1 MGSECQRAAKLLA
14 VKVGSLK
21 KKSAAAAIPAELC
34 AIVSGPDSSSPG
46 VGSFSKF
53 DGQWLCSPLT

>member
-1 MGSECQRAAKLLA
+1 MGYVGQRAAKLLA

-21 KKSAAAAIPAELC
+21 KKSAIAAILAKLW
-34 AIVSGPDSSSPG
+34 AIVFGQDSSLPG

-53 DGQWLCSPLT
+53 DGQ

>member
-1 MGSECQRAAKLLA
+1 MALKLLA

-21 KKSAAAAIPAELC
+21 KKSAAAPTPAKFC
-34 AIVSGPDSSSPG
+34 AIVFNQDSSLPR

-53 DGQWLCSPLT
+53 DGW

>member
-21 KKSAAAAIPAELC
+21 KKSAAAAIQAKLSV
-34 AIVSGPDSSSPG
+34 IVFGQNSSLPR

-53 DGQWLCSPLT
+53 DGR

>member
-1 MGSECQRAAKLLA
+1 MFEGQSAAKLLA

-21 KKSAAAAIPAELC
+21 TKSVAAAIPAELC
-34 AIVSGPDSSSPG
+34 AIVFGQDSSFPR

-53 DGQWLCSPLT
+53 DGQ